1 MSPLIARSTASAGDV
16 KPAIEPDD
24 LCRTALHLFRERN
37 VLEIVFYD
45 LSRRRER
52 GGVLSAANA
61 MDIIHSVSSGAVGL
75 VGAMLAVV
83 FLT

>member
-1 MSPLIARSTASAGDV
+1 
-16 KPAIEPDD
+16 
-24 LCRTALHLFRERN
+24 

-52 GGVLSAANA
+52 GGILSAANA

-75 VGAMLAVV
+75 VGAMLAVL

>member
-1 MSPLIARSTASAGDV
+1 M
-16 KPAIEPDD
+16 
-24 LCRTALHLFRERN
+24 
-37 VLEIVFYD
+37 LEIVFYD

>member
-1 MSPLIARSTASAGDV
+1 MIF
-16 KPAIEPDD
+16 
-24 LCRTALHLFRERN
+24 RTAPHLFGERN

-52 GGVLSAANA
+52 GGILSAANV
-61 MDIIHSVSSGAVGL
+61 MEIIHSVSSGAVGL
-75 VGAMLAVV
+75 VGAMLAVL